1 MNISLLHLIID
12 HLFGHKYFVNVY
24 NRRGTS
30 QICVSSNIYYTR
42 AAALSEAAQPNASF
56 LYIETVAFRSRYP
69 YNNPQ
74 QSTTTQQ

>member
-1 MNISLLHLIID
+1 MNISLLHLIVD

-42 AAALSEAAQPNASF
+42 AAAIAEASQTNTSF

-74 QSTTTQQ
+74 QANANKQ